1 MQQTIY
7 DRIELLIDSRNM
19 TKKTFCE
26 ELKISTGNLGEW
38 KRGNSVP
45 SAKKL
50 IEIAAYFQV
59 SLDWLMTGKD
69 VRSGEEL
76 HEETADY
83 FFTPEGQLNCR
94 LEDLPRKER
103 EFIREYLEFME
114 YRRHKKN
121 GKM

>member
-1 MQQTIY
+1 LQHTIY
-7 DRIELLIDSRNM
+7 ERIEHLIDSRNM
-19 TKKTFCE
+19 TKKSFCE

-50 IEIAAYFQV
+50 IEIAGYFKI

-69 VRSGEEL
+69 PGAGTEL
-76 HEETADY
+76 HEEPADY

-94 LEDLPRKER
+94 LEDLPQKER
-103 EFIREYLEFME
+103 EFIREYLEFTE
-114 YRRHKKN
+114 YRRNKK
-121 GKM
+121 GKS